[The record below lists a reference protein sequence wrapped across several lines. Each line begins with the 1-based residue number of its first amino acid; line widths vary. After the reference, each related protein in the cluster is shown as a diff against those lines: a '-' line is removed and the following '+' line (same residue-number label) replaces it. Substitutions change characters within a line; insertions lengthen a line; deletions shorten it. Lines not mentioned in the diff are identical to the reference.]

1 MIKTFELTK
10 SNLARLVN
18 NEPFL
23 LPDKELVFDFE
34 HSGYNLL
41 SAFIILKN
49 GEINDKYKLTKPFIV
64 PEKFLF
70 AGILNVQID
79 MYLNG
84 EKVKTWT
91 CSPIKIKETNDG
103 NFELIDL
110 LADTVSRKEFEE
122 LKASV
127 DKLVAQHKVVL

>member
-18 NEPFL
+18 SEPFL
-23 LPDKELVFDFE
+23 LPDKELIFDFS

-41 SAFIILKN
+41 SAFITLKN
-49 GEINDKYKLTKPFIV
+49 NDLVEKYKLIKPFNV

-70 AGILNVQID
+70 AGILNAQID
-79 MYLNG
+79 MYSNG

-91 CSPIKIKETNDG
+91 CAPIKIKETETG

-110 LADTVSRKEFEE
+110 LADTVSKKEFEE

-127 DKLVAQHKVVL
+127 DKLLAQHKVVL